1 MFDIGFWEL
10 LLIAVLGLLVLGPER
25 LPRVARTVGLWAGR
39 ARGYVRQLSQ
49 ELDRELQTSELKR
62 EMQRA
67 NNRLRDMQQGVSQAV
82 QDPQSLVNDK
92 PASEQDHKP
101 DPDSSGKAE

>member
-49 ELDRELQTSELKR
+49 ELDRELQASELKR
-62 EMQRA
+62 ELDEA
-67 NNRLRDMQQGVSQAV
+67 NTRLRDVQRDVQQNLSKRLDEPQAPA
-82 QDPQSLVNDK
+82 DNEPSAGKK
-92 PASEQDHKP
+92 PE
-101 DPDSSGKAE
+101 